1 MVRNPLD
8 EWQLDNL
15 DFLFIENC
23 RQSGLPFFEV
33 RVVLLNRRRGQP
45 LKYPTI
51 FDTADVAVITKTDLA
66 QAIEFDASAAHRN
79 IQAVRPGMEVFEVS
93 AKTGSGVSEWL
104 RFLTVRKERSC
115 AEMILRPSASKV

>member
-1 MVRNPLD
+1 MVRNALD

-51 FDTADVAVITKTDLA
+51 FDTADVAVITKTD
-66 QAIEFDASAAHRN
+66 ASAAHRN

-93 AKTGSGVSEWL
+93 AKTGSGVSEWF

-115 AEMILRPSASKV
+115 AEILRPSASKV